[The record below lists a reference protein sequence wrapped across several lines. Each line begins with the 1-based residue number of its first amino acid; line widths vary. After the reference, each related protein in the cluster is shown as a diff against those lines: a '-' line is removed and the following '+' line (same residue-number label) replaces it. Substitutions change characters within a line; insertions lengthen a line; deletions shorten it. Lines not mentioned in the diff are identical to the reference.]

1 MCSYKTLHRNEE
13 GYVVY
18 CQNCECMH
26 IGFGTTVLLKSVD
39 EFYEFGAQVEH
50 AHQKE
55 LATEHANLKTILINT
70 SSDAVTLL
78 YSLNDLKKLVRL
90 LNKAK
95 ERLTLEKLFVF
106 HDN

>member
-1 MCSYKTLHRNEE
+1 MCGYKTLHRNEE

-26 IGFGTTVLLKSVD
+26 IGFGTTVLLKSTE
-39 EFYEFGAQVEH
+39 EFYEFGAQVEQYYH
-50 AHQKE
+50 KE
-55 LATEHANLKTILINT
+55 QDSEHPNLKTILIST
-70 SSDAVTLL
+70 SSDAVALL
-78 YSLNDLKKLVRL
+78 YSLNDLKKLKCL